1 MNSKI
6 EDLFSSSVI
15 KYIRSEIA
23 SSNENEVFFVG
34 EINHDGKVTSVSVGS
49 RGNLHS
55 VPVNQDLKRKGSV
68 LIHNHPGGN
77 LTPSDADLSVAAVSS
92 ENAQGFYIIN
102 NDVTEIYV
110 VVEPVLPKV
119 IKKLDVDDAAFYISK
134 DGPLAKI
141 NENFEERLSQIELL
155 KNIVKT
161 FNQNKTGVFEAGTGV
176 GKSYAYLIPSILWA
190 VQNNE
195 RVVISTGTINL
206 QQQLCLKDIPQAIKI
221 TGKPV
226 KFILMK
232 GRQNYICKR
241 RLQDALNS
249 KDLFENNDDL
259 DRIAQWQ
266 DSCDSGS
273 KSELSF
279 LPSESVWNRIN
290 SESDACMA
298 LRCPYYSQCFV
309 MKVKKEAS
317 AANIL
322 VVNHHLLFADIESRL
337 HGAGYDDAVV
347 LPPYKRIIFDEAH
360 GIETAATSFFSES
373 FNRFKILKPL
383 NLLYRKKKNSAMG
396 FLFSV
401 SMLSKEEEKSFQAYQ
416 MISKIKSD
424 LTNLETLALD
434 LCIQENNLW
443 LNPLTFRNFQPVLS
457 MCQTLAKD
465 ISVFTSLVLEVLD
478 GVPEDDRDIP
488 YFWETK
494 VLNRRLSDYSVI
506 LNDFFMWE
514 EKPDKVFWLQ
524 KKNLPSDMQKDDE
537 LNFYI
542 NFIETPLDIAP
553 LMNQGI
559 FEPMDSVVCTSATLK
574 TGRDFSYWLRHNG
587 LYFSDSD
594 EVLQGEFFSPFP
606 YKENMIFLV
615 PKDIP
620 FPDEPDFQVYV
631 ENVLKNLILKAKG
644 RTLVLFTSYESL
656 RLSYNNIFSTMLANG
671 IKLLRQGSDDNARI
685 LKNFKDDVSSV
696 LFATD
701 SFWQGVDVPGE
712 SLSQVI
718 IVKLPFTVPNDPVFK
733 ARSEAIRKKGGNS
746 FMELSVPE
754 AIIKFRQGVGR
765 LIRKNTDKGTVVVLD
780 RRIYEKQYGSL
791 FLANVPE
798 CKKYYEP
805 VSNILDIIEEF
816 LHLINI

>member
-620 FPDEPDFQVYV
+620 FPDEPDFQMYV

-805 VSNILDIIEEF
+805 VSKILDIIEEF
-816 LHLINI
+816 LD

>member
-102 NDVTEIYV
+102 NDITEIYV

-620 FPDEPDFQVYV
+620 FPDEPDFQIYV

-805 VSNILDIIEEF
+805 VSKILDIIEEF
-816 LHLINI
+816 LD

>member
-805 VSNILDIIEEF
+805 VSKILDIIEEF
-816 LHLINI
+816 LD

>member
-155 KNIVKT
+155 KNIAKT

-620 FPDEPDFQVYV
+620 FPDEPDFQIYV
-631 ENVLKNLILKAKG
+631 ENVLKKLILKAKG

-805 VSNILDIIEEF
+805 VSKILDIIEEF
-816 LHLINI
+816 LD

>member
-155 KNIVKT
+155 KNIAKT

-559 FEPMDSVVCTSATLK
+559 FEPMDSIVCTSATLK

-620 FPDEPDFQVYV
+620 FPDEPDFQIYV

-805 VSNILDIIEEF
+805 VSKILDIIEEF
-816 LHLINI
+816 LD

>member
-68 LIHNHPGGN
+68 LIHNHPGEN

-195 RVVISTGTINL
+195 RIVISTGTINL

-620 FPDEPDFQVYV
+620 FPDEPDFQIYV

-805 VSNILDIIEEF
+805 VSKILDIIEEF
-816 LHLINI
+816 LD

>member
-68 LIHNHPGGN
+68 LIHNHPGEN

-155 KNIVKT
+155 KNIAKT

-620 FPDEPDFQVYV
+620 FPDEPDFQIYV

-805 VSNILDIIEEF
+805 VAKILDIIEEF
-816 LHLINI
+816 LD

>member
-1 MNSKI
+1 M
-6 EDLFSSSVI
+6 
-15 KYIRSEIA
+15 
-23 SSNENEVFFVG
+23 
-34 EINHDGKVTSVSVGS
+34 
-49 RGNLHS
+49 
-55 VPVNQDLKRKGSV
+55 
-68 LIHNHPGGN
+68 
-77 LTPSDADLSVAAVSS
+77 SVAAVSS

-620 FPDEPDFQVYV
+620 FPDEPDFQIYV

-671 IKLLRQGSDDNARI
+671 IKLLRQGADDNARI

-780 RRIYEKQYGSL
+780 RRIYEKQYG

-805 VSNILDIIEEF
+805 VSKILDIIEEF
-816 LHLINI
+816 LD

>member
-1 MNSKI
+1 
-6 EDLFSSSVI
+6 
-15 KYIRSEIA
+15 
-23 SSNENEVFFVG
+23 
-34 EINHDGKVTSVSVGS
+34 
-49 RGNLHS
+49 
-55 VPVNQDLKRKGSV
+55 
-68 LIHNHPGGN
+68 
-77 LTPSDADLSVAAVSS
+77 
-92 ENAQGFYIIN
+92 
-102 NDVTEIYV
+102 
-110 VVEPVLPKV
+110 
-119 IKKLDVDDAAFYISK
+119 
-134 DGPLAKI
+134 
-141 NENFEERLSQIELL
+141 
-155 KNIVKT
+155 
-161 FNQNKTGVFEAGTGV
+161 
-176 GKSYAYLIPSILWA
+176 
-190 VQNNE
+190 
-195 RVVISTGTINL
+195 
-206 QQQLCLKDIPQAIKI
+206 
-221 TGKPV
+221 
-226 KFILMK
+226 MK

-620 FPDEPDFQVYV
+620 FPDEPDFQIYV

-671 IKLLRQGSDDNARI
+671 IKLLRQGADDNARI

-805 VSNILDIIEEF
+805 VSKILDIIEEF
-816 LHLINI
+816 LG

>member
-6 EDLFSSSVI
+6 EDLLSSSVI

-34 EINHDGKVTSVSVGS
+34 EINNNGKVTSVSVGS

-77 LTPSDADLSVAAVSS
+77 LTPSDADLSVASVSS
-92 ENAQGFYIIN
+92 ESAQGFYIVN

-110 VVEPVLPKV
+110 VIEPVIPKV
-119 IKKLDVDDAAFYISK
+119 IKKIDSDEASFYISK

-141 NENFEERLSQIELL
+141 NENFEERLSQIDLL
-155 KNIVKT
+155 KNIIQT

-190 VQNNE
+190 VKNNE

-221 TGKPV
+221 TGMPV

-241 RLQDALNS
+241 RLQDALNT
-249 KDLFENNDDL
+249 KDLFENNDEL

-266 DSCDSGS
+266 SSCDSGS

-337 HGAGYDDAVV
+337 HGAGYDDAAV

-416 MISKIKSD
+416 MISQIKSD

-434 LCIQENNLW
+434 LCVQENNLW

-506 LNDFFMWE
+506 LNDFSQWE
-514 EKPDKVFWLQ
+514 EKSDKVFWLQ
-524 KKNLPSDMQKDDE
+524 KKKLPSDMQK
-537 LNFYI
+537 
-542 NFIETPLDIAP
+542 
-553 LMNQGI
+553 
-559 FEPMDSVVCTSATLK
+559 TL
-574 TGRDFSYWLRHNG
+574 
-587 LYFSDSD
+587 
-594 EVLQGEFFSPFP
+594 
-606 YKENMIFLV
+606 
-615 PKDIP
+615 
-620 FPDEPDFQVYV
+620 
-631 ENVLKNLILKAKG
+631 
-644 RTLVLFTSYESL
+644 
-656 RLSYNNIFSTMLANG
+656 
-671 IKLLRQGSDDNARI
+671 
-685 LKNFKDDVSSV
+685 
-696 LFATD
+696 
-701 SFWQGVDVPGE
+701 
-712 SLSQVI
+712 
-718 IVKLPFTVPNDPVFK
+718 
-733 ARSEAIRKKGGNS
+733 
-746 FMELSVPE
+746 
-754 AIIKFRQGVGR
+754 
-765 LIRKNTDKGTVVVLD
+765 
-780 RRIYEKQYGSL
+780 SL
-791 FLANVPE
+791 FSSPLGNPLSHFANTA
-798 CKKYYEP
+798 
-805 VSNILDIIEEF
+805 DR
-816 LHLINI
+816 

>member
-524 KKNLPSDMQKDDE
+524 KKNLPFDMQKDDE

-620 FPDEPDFQVYV
+620 FPDEPDFQIYV

-671 IKLLRQGSDDNARI
+671 IKLLRQGADDNARI

-805 VSNILDIIEEF
+805 VSKILDIIEEF
-816 LHLINI
+816 LD

>member
-68 LIHNHPGGN
+68 LIHNHPGEN

-671 IKLLRQGSDDNARI
+671 IKLLRQGADDNARI

-805 VSNILDIIEEF
+805 VSKILDIIEEF
-816 LHLINI
+816 LG

>member
-68 LIHNHPGGN
+68 LIHNHPGEN

-620 FPDEPDFQVYV
+620 FPDEPDFQIYV

-805 VSNILDIIEEF
+805 VAKILDIIEEF
-816 LHLINI
+816 LD

>member
-68 LIHNHPGGN
+68 LIHNHPGKN

-155 KNIVKT
+155 KNIAKT

-620 FPDEPDFQVYV
+620 FPDEPDFQIYV

-805 VSNILDIIEEF
+805 VSKILDIIEEF
-816 LHLINI
+816 LD

>member
-155 KNIVKT
+155 KNIAKT

-620 FPDEPDFQVYV
+620 FPDEPDFQIYV

-671 IKLLRQGSDDNARI
+671 IKLLRQGADDNARI

-805 VSNILDIIEEF
+805 VSKILDIIEEF
-816 LHLINI
+816 LG

>member
-68 LIHNHPGGN
+68 LIHNHPGEN

-620 FPDEPDFQVYV
+620 FPDEPDFQIYV

-671 IKLLRQGSDDNARI
+671 IKLLRQGADDNARI

-798 CKKYYEP
+798 CKKYYES
-805 VSNILDIIEEF
+805 VSKILDIIEEF
-816 LHLINI
+816 LD

>member
-68 LIHNHPGGN
+68 LIHNHPGEN

-155 KNIVKT
+155 KNIAKT

-249 KDLFENNDDL
+249 KDLFENNEDL

-620 FPDEPDFQVYV
+620 FPDEPDFQIYV

-671 IKLLRQGSDDNARI
+671 IKLLRQGADDNARI

-805 VSNILDIIEEF
+805 VSKILDIIEEF
-816 LHLINI
+816 LD

>member
-68 LIHNHPGGN
+68 LIHNHPGEN

-134 DGPLAKI
+134 DGSLAKI

-221 TGKPV
+221 TEKPV

-232 GRQNYICKR
+232 GRQHYICKR

-478 GVPEDDRDIP
+478 GVPEDDRDFP

-620 FPDEPDFQVYV
+620 FPDEPDFQIYV

-671 IKLLRQGSDDNARI
+671 IKLLRQGADDNARI

-805 VSNILDIIEEF
+805 VSKILDIIEEF
-816 LHLINI
+816 LD

>member
-68 LIHNHPGGN
+68 LIHNHPGEN

-620 FPDEPDFQVYV
+620 FPDEPDFQIYV

-805 VSNILDIIEEF
+805 VSKILDIIEEF
-816 LHLINI
+816 LG

>member
-68 LIHNHPGGN
+68 LIHNHPGEI

-155 KNIVKT
+155 KNIAKT

-620 FPDEPDFQVYV
+620 FPDEPDFQIYV

-805 VSNILDIIEEF
+805 VSKILDIIEEF
-816 LHLINI
+816 LD

>member
-55 VPVNQDLKRKGSV
+55 VPVNQDLKRKGNV
-68 LIHNHPGGN
+68 LIHNHPGEN

-620 FPDEPDFQVYV
+620 FPDEPDFQIYV

-805 VSNILDIIEEF
+805 VSKILDIIEEF
-816 LHLINI
+816 LD

>member
-119 IKKLDVDDAAFYISK
+119 IKKLDVDDVAFYISK

-620 FPDEPDFQVYV
+620 FPDEPDFQIYV

-805 VSNILDIIEEF
+805 VSKILDIIEEF
-816 LHLINI
+816 LD

>member
-141 NENFEERLSQIELL
+141 NKNFEERLSQIELL
-155 KNIVKT
+155 KNIAKT

-620 FPDEPDFQVYV
+620 FPDEPDFQIYV

-805 VSNILDIIEEF
+805 VSKILDIIEEF
-816 LHLINI
+816 LD

>member
-155 KNIVKT
+155 KNIAKT

-266 DSCDSGS
+266 DSCDTGS

-620 FPDEPDFQVYV
+620 FPDESDFQIYV

-805 VSNILDIIEEF
+805 VSKILDIIEEF
-816 LHLINI
+816 LD

>member
-6 EDLFSSSVI
+6 EDLLSSSVI

-34 EINHDGKVTSVSVGS
+34 EINNNGKVTSVSVGS

-77 LTPSDADLSVAAVSS
+77 LTPSDADLSVASVSS
-92 ENAQGFYIIN
+92 ESAQGFYIVN

-110 VVEPVLPKV
+110 VIEPVIPKV
-119 IKKLDVDDAAFYISK
+119 IKKIDSDEASFYISK

-141 NENFEERLSQIELL
+141 NENFEERLSQIDLL
-155 KNIVKT
+155 KNIIQT

-190 VQNNE
+190 VKNNE

-221 TGKPV
+221 TGMPV

-241 RLQDALNS
+241 RLQDALNT
-249 KDLFENNDDL
+249 KDLFENNDEL

-266 DSCDSGS
+266 SSCDSGS

-337 HGAGYDDAVV
+337 HGAGYDDAAV

-416 MISKIKSD
+416 MISQIKSD

-434 LCIQENNLW
+434 LCVQENNLW

-506 LNDFFMWE
+506 LNDFSQWE
-514 EKPDKVFWLQ
+514 EKSDKVFWLQ
-524 KKNLPSDMQKDDE
+524 KKKLPSDMQKDDE
-537 LNFYI
+537 LNFFI

-553 LMNQGI
+553 LMSQGV

-587 LYFSDSD
+587 IYSSNSD

-620 FPDEPDFQVYV
+620 FSDEPDFQIYV
-631 ENVLKNLILKAKG
+631 ENVLKNLILKANG

-656 RLSYNNIFSTMLANG
+656 RISYNNLFSVMLSNG
-671 IKLLRQGSDDNARI
+671 IKLIRQGSDDNARI
-685 LKNFKDDVSSV
+685 LENFKEDVSSV

-754 AIIKFRQGVGR
+754 AIIKFRQGLGR
-765 LIRKNTDKGTVVVLD
+765 LIRKKTDRGTVVVLD

-805 VSNILDIIEEF
+805 VSKILDIIEEF
-816 LHLINI
+816 LD

>member
-155 KNIVKT
+155 KNIAKT

-266 DSCDSGS
+266 DSCDTGS

-620 FPDEPDFQVYV
+620 FPDEPDFQIYV

-805 VSNILDIIEEF
+805 VSKILDIIEEF
-816 LHLINI
+816 LD

>member
-134 DGPLAKI
+134 DGPLEKI

-620 FPDEPDFQVYV
+620 FPDEPDFQIYV

-805 VSNILDIIEEF
+805 VSKILDIIEEF
-816 LHLINI
+816 LG

>member
-68 LIHNHPGGN
+68 LIHNHPGEN

-155 KNIVKT
+155 KNIAKT

-298 LRCPYYSQCFV
+298 LRCPCYSQCCV

-671 IKLLRQGSDDNARI
+671 IKLLRQGADDNARI

-805 VSNILDIIEEF
+805 VSKILDIIEEF
-816 LHLINI
+816 LD

>member
-155 KNIVKT
+155 KNIAKT

-805 VSNILDIIEEF
+805 VSKILDIIEEF
-816 LHLINI
+816 LD

>member
-68 LIHNHPGGN
+68 LIHNHPGEN

-110 VVEPVLPKV
+110 VVEPVFPKV

-155 KNIVKT
+155 KNIAKT

-594 EVLQGEFFSPFP
+594 EILQGEFFSPFP

-620 FPDEPDFQVYV
+620 FPDEPDFQIYV

-671 IKLLRQGSDDNARI
+671 IKLLRQGADDNARI

-805 VSNILDIIEEF
+805 VSKILDIIEEF
-816 LHLINI
+816 LD

>member
-68 LIHNHPGGN
+68 LIHNHPGEN

-396 FLFSV
+396 FLFSI

-620 FPDEPDFQVYV
+620 FPDEPDFQIYV

-656 RLSYNNIFSTMLANG
+656 HLSYNNIFSTMLANG
-671 IKLLRQGSDDNARI
+671 IKLLRQGADDNARI

-805 VSNILDIIEEF
+805 VSKILDIIEEF
-816 LHLINI
+816 LD

>member
-68 LIHNHPGGN
+68 LIHNHPGEN

-119 IKKLDVDDAAFYISK
+119 IKKLDIDDAAFYISK

-155 KNIVKT
+155 KNIAKT

-620 FPDEPDFQVYV
+620 FPDEPDFQIYV

-671 IKLLRQGSDDNARI
+671 IKLLRQGADDNARI

-805 VSNILDIIEEF
+805 VSKILDIIEEF
-816 LHLINI
+816 LD

>member
-68 LIHNHPGGN
+68 LIHNHPGEN

-241 RLQDALNS
+241 RLQEALNS

-620 FPDEPDFQVYV
+620 FPDEPDFQIYV

-805 VSNILDIIEEF
+805 VSKILDIIEEF
-816 LHLINI
+816 LD

>member
-594 EVLQGEFFSPFP
+594 KVLQGEFFSPFP

-620 FPDEPDFQVYV
+620 FPDEPDFQIYV

-805 VSNILDIIEEF
+805 VSKILDIIEEF
-816 LHLINI
+816 LD

>member
-620 FPDEPDFQVYV
+620 FPDEPDFQIYV

-746 FMELSVPE
+746 FRELSVPE

-805 VSNILDIIEEF
+805 VSKILDIIEEF
-816 LHLINI
+816 LD

>member
-155 KNIVKT
+155 KNIAKT

-337 HGAGYDDAVV
+337 HGAGYDDAAV

-620 FPDEPDFQVYV
+620 FPDEPDFQIYV

-805 VSNILDIIEEF
+805 VSKILDIIEEF
-816 LHLINI
+816 LD

>member
-34 EINHDGKVTSVSVGS
+34 EINHDGRVTSVSVGS

-68 LIHNHPGGN
+68 LIHNHPGEN

-155 KNIVKT
+155 KNIAKT

-620 FPDEPDFQVYV
+620 FPDEPDFQIYV

-805 VSNILDIIEEF
+805 VSKILDIIEEF
-816 LHLINI
+816 LD

>member
-119 IKKLDVDDAAFYISK
+119 IKKLDIDDAAFYISK

-620 FPDEPDFQVYV
+620 FPDEPDFQIYV

-805 VSNILDIIEEF
+805 VSKILDIIEEF
-816 LHLINI
+816 LG

>member
-68 LIHNHPGGN
+68 LIHNHPGEN

-155 KNIVKT
+155 KNIAKT

-620 FPDEPDFQVYV
+620 FPDEPDFQIYV

-805 VSNILDIIEEF
+805 VSKILDIIEEF
-816 LHLINI
+816 LD